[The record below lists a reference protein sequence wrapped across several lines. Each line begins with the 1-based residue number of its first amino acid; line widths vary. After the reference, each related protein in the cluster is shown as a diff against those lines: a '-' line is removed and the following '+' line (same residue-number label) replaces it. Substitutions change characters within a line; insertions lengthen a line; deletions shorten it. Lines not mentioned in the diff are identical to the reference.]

1 MSHIHCL
8 LTRLHPWY
16 QFSTFKLDD
25 PNLPTV
31 IAPCRLWLGLEGNIG
46 TTTGKHKT
54 TWSNREKKM
63 TATCWEAEIQVK

>member
-54 TWSNREKKM
+54 T
-63 TATCWEAEIQVK
+63 